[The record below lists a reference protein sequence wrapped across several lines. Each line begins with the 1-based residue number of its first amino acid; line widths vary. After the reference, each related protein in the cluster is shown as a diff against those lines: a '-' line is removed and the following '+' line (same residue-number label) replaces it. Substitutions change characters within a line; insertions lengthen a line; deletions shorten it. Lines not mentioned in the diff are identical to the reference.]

1 MLEPQLAQNLQEQ
14 YQQLLNAGS
23 LLSREQ
29 LTHYYATFRSRFG
42 PERLRSLDGEA
53 LLNTMHDHSNRESLV
68 YWLEFKDDEE
78 FPSRRFGSIAGGSAL
93 KFGIYRRKE
102 TGAWMTGSPTKQRE
116 LATEEAVQFARKHR
130 EQLLRGV
137 DLLAALPLH
146 ADDVTYQ
153 QLQKTLEQEAPDVNN
168 TAWGH
173 KYLSLLFPEK
183 LDDYHIESLQRFHLI
198 KLLQTPPE
206 GQGRYLCAGRYATIG
221 AELGLS
227 LNHLTTL
234 LNERNGQL
242 HRYWRIGTRLGE
254 KDSIWELMHS
264 DSCVAIGW
272 TQLPDLSDL
281 SYDSESKEKLREAL
295 RPEYADAP
303 GVLGRK
309 TQEVFNFVAVM
320 TENDLVL
327 ASDGKRI
334 LGIGRITGGY
344 QFMPGHPAP
353 HRHPV
358 EWLNL
363 HPWELPITEGLQTTV
378 HQLWKHEQ
386 NLVAIEERLL
396 LAPEPEH
403 LPKPRPGALKLDGLP
418 GRIQAILER
427 KGQVILYGPPGTGK
441 TYWARLAA
449 LELAAQNAFGLSYG
463 ELSPTQRSEIVGD
476 EVHPGLVRACTFH
489 PAYGYEDFIEGY
501 RPHENTAGQ
510 LVFGLR
516 DGLFQQ
522 LCTDAAQ
529 QRQRKFYLLVDEIN
543 RGDIPRIFGELLTL
557 LERDK
562 RDQALHLP
570 LSGKRFTVPPNVYV
584 IGTMN
589 TADRSIALLDTA
601 LRRRF
606 GFIELLPNIA
616 VLGSSVVGNT
626 LPLGPWLEA
635 LNARI
640 LEHIGRDARNL
651 QIGHAY
657 FLEQGRPVI
666 DVARFVRIVEEDIV
680 PLLQEYCYED
690 YNALAQI
697 LGQGLVDEQQQ
708 RIRHE
713 LFAPARQDE
722 LLQALLAPAPEI
734 AASPQAVAQ
743 AALEEAEANV
753 EEENADA

>member
-1 MLEPQLAQNLQEQ
+1 
-14 YQQLLNAGS
+14 
-23 LLSREQ
+23 
-29 LTHYYATFRSRFG
+29 
-42 PERLRSLDGEA
+42 
-53 LLNTMHDHSNRESLV
+53 
-68 YWLEFKDDEE
+68 
-78 FPSRRFGSIAGGSAL
+78 
-93 KFGIYRRKE
+93 
-102 TGAWMTGSPTKQRE
+102 TKQQE
-116 LATEEAVQFARKHR
+116 LTTEEAVQFARKHR
-130 EQLLRGV
+130 EQLLHGV

-146 ADDVTYQ
+146 ADDMAYQ
-153 QLQKTLEQEAPDVNN
+153 RLQRALEQEAPDVNN

-206 GQGRYLCAGRYATIG
+206 SQGRYLCAGRYVTIG

-227 LNHLTTL
+227 LNHLTAL
-234 LNERNGQL
+234 LNERNGRL

-254 KDSIWELMHS
+254 KDSIWELMQS
-264 DSCVAIGW
+264 DSCIAIGW
-272 TQLPDLSDL
+272 AQLPDLSDL

-303 GVLGRK
+303 GILGRK
-309 TQEVFNFVAVM
+309 TQEVFNFVTVM
-320 TENDLVL
+320 AENDLVL
-327 ASDGKRI
+327 AADGKRI
-334 LGIGRITGGY
+334 LGIGRITGEY
-344 QFMPGHPAP
+344 QFVPGHPAP
-353 HRHPV
+353 HRRLV

-363 HPWELPITEGLQTTV
+363 NTWELPITEGLRTTV

-386 NLVAIEERLL
+386 NLATIEERIW
-396 LAPEPEH
+396 LAPEPER
-403 LPKPRPGALKLDGLP
+403 LPKSRPAALKLEGIP

-449 LELAAQNAFGLSYG
+449 LELAAQSAFGLPYA
-463 ELSPTQRSEIVGD
+463 ELTPAQQSEIVGD

-501 RPHENTAGQ
+501 RPHENAAGQ
-510 LVFGLR
+510 LVFSLR
-516 DGLFQQ
+516 AGLFQQ

-529 QRQRKFYLLVDEIN
+529 QQQRKFYLLVDEIN

-570 LSGKRFTVPPNVYV
+570 LSGKRFTVPSNVYV

-616 VLGSSVVGNT
+616 VLGDVILGNT

-657 FLEQGRPVI
+657 FLEQGRSESDVARSVKQSRPVS
-666 DVARFVRIVEEDIV
+666 DVARFVRILDEDIV

-690 YNALAQI
+690 YSALAQI
-697 LGQGLVDEQQQ
+697 LGRGLVDEHQQ

-713 LFAPARQDE
+713 LFTPARHNE
-722 LLQALLAPAPEI
+722 LLEALLAPAPEI
-734 AASPQAVAQ
+734 AASSQAVEH
-743 AALEEAEANV
+743 AALDEAESNA